1 MSEVAVI
8 VSQFFTIA
16 VAHALAVISP
26 GPDYALILRH
36 SARFGRHSALA
47 ASAGIASGILGHT
60 LFAISG
66 ISLLLLANPLWLKVL
81 TWCGAGYLLYLACL
95 AWRSRPNDG
104 QQPQTAEPQLS
115 RRSAYW
121 QGLLTNGL
129 NPKALLFFVAIFM
142 VVKDASIGLKLL
154 YGGYMALATLA
165 WFAGLSLVLT
175 RPAVRQ
181 WMQRCG
187 HYLDWA
193 TGAVMAVLA
202 LLLVTRA

>member
-8 VSQFFTIA
+8 VSQFATIA

-66 ISLLLLANPLWLKVL
+66 VSLMLLAEPLWLKVL
-81 TWCGAGYLLYLACL
+81 TWCGAAYLLFLASQAL
-95 AWRSRPNDG
+95 RSRPASG
-104 QQPQTAEPQLS
+104 EPSPPQQLALN

-129 NPKALLFFVAIFM
+129 NPKALLFFVAIFV
-142 VVKDASIGLKLL
+142 VVKDASLGLKLV
-154 YGGYMALATLA
+154 YGSYMALATLA
-165 WFAGLSLVLT
+165 WFTSLSLLLT

-193 TGAVMAVLA
+193 TGVVMALLA
-202 LLLVTRA
+202 LLLVIQA

>member
-8 VSQFFTIA
+8 VSQFATIA

-66 ISLLLLANPLWLKVL
+66 VSLLLLTNPLWLKLL
-81 TWCGAGYLLYLACL
+81 TWCGAGYLLYLASQAL
-95 AWRSRPNDG
+95 RSRPAGSD
-104 QQPQTAEPQLS
+104 QPLPEERALS

-129 NPKALLFFVAIFM
+129 NPKALLFFVAIFV
-142 VVKDASIGLKLL
+142 VVKDASVSMKLV
-154 YGGYMALATLA
+154 YGSYMALATLA
-165 WFAGLSLVLT
+165 WFASLSLLLT

-193 TGAVMAVLA
+193 TGVVMALLA
-202 LLLVTRA
+202 LLLVFQA